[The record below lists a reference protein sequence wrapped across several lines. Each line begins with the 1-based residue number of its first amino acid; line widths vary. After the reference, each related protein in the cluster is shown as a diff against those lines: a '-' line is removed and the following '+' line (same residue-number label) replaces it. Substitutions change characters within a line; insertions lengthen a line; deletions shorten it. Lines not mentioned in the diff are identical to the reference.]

1 MPTALLPLS
10 ERGIIRAQKL
20 FSLDIFRSVSAVYSS
35 PYQRAFSTAEKLRVC
50 FSTDYR
56 LRERELGNPQT
67 LDADFWEHQYEN
79 HDYKN
84 SDGESLND
92 TRERMTLAVGEILS
106 TMRDGETTAVVTHA
120 AAICAFLLNECSI
133 EVVNASKK
141 IRRIMHHGNT
151 VLNGKI
157 AAPSAFILNFE
168 NDRLCSINYLS
179 TEKELIADSF

>member
-1 MPTALLPLS
+1 MQFTALRINGHSAPPKNCAYAFNRLS
-10 ERGIIRAQKL
+10 PSGTRTRQ
-20 FSLDIFRSVSAVYSS
+20 SANIG
-35 PYQRAFSTAEKLRVC
+35 C
-50 FSTDYR
+50 
-56 LRERELGNPQT
+56 G
-67 LDADFWEHQYEN
+67 FWEHQYEN

-106 TMRDGETTAVVTHA
+106 SMRDGETAAVVTHA

-133 EVVNASKK
+133 EVVNASEK
-141 IRRIMHHGNT
+141 IRKIVHHGNT

-168 NDRLCSINYLS
+168 NDHLCSINYLG
-179 TEKELIADSF
+179 TEKELISDSR

>member
-10 ERGIIRAQKL
+10 EWGILRAQEL
-20 FSLDIFRSVSAVYSS
+20 FSLDIFRSVNAVYSS
-35 PYQRAFSTAEKLRVC
+35 PYQRALSTAEKLCVC

-106 TMRDGETTAVVTHA
+106 SMRDGETAAVVTHA

-133 EVVNASKK
+133 EC
-141 IRRIMHHGNT
+141 IRKNT
-151 VLNGKI
+151 
-157 AAPSAFILNFE
+157 E
-168 NDRLCSINYLS
+168 NC
-179 TEKELIADSF
+179 A